1 MNAKCIY
8 KMKKEKRKFPFTIKK
23 IQLIN
28 ASSFEEAIKLLFV
41 IYFNSNRINP
51 KSGNFGNDSSI
62 FY

>member
-1 MNAKCIY
+1 MNSNNEEGKKKISIY
-8 KMKKEKRKFPFTIKK
+8 NGK

-28 ASSFEEAIKLLFV
+28 ASSFEEAIKLVFV

-51 KSGNFGNDSSI
+51 KKCSSIFGNDSKI